1 MKVNPP
7 EKALKFLRWFCR
19 EDYLEEIEGDLAE
32 VFKKQYERS
41 PRNAKLKFVLS
52 VVRYFRPEFIKSF
65 RNSYQHN
72 SYGMYKSYF
81 KVALRNLWK
90 SKGYSF
96 INIFGLSIGIAA
108 TLVITLWVEYQ
119 LSFDDFHINKDR
131 IAMVMKNTF
140 SNETKGTQTGT
151 MLPLYE
157 ELKTNYPEVKHNTR
171 LDWGGEHNLNVGE
184 KKLSGTGHFADPD
197 FLKMFTFPLVKGTV
211 ENVLKEPYS
220 IVLTESL
227 AIALFG
233 QDDPVGKMILLDNEH
248 NVTVTG
254 ILKDVPANSSITFQ
268 FLLPYELTVTTSEF
282 VRKARDQ
289 WQNNF
294 LMNIVELNKGVSPAA
309 FSDRIENIERIKS
322 GDKKASTLFVHPMER
337 WHLYSRFED
346 WVNTGGAIE
355 SVRLFTI
362 IALLVLAIAC
372 INFMNLSTARSEK
385 RAREVAIRKAIG
397 SQRKQLIV
405 QFLGE
410 SLITT
415 FFAFL
420 LSLPIIHLTLP
431 ALKTIGFEN
440 VRFDWSNI
448 SVLGITLA
456 GVTVTGLIAGC
467 YPALLLSGFT
477 PVRVLKG
484 TFQAGKSANLPRKIL
499 VVTQFTFSI
508 TLIVS
513 TIIVF
518 RQIQHAKDRPLGYTP
533 DNLIS
538 IDLSADLLKN
548 YEPLKNDLLGTGH
561 VEAVS
566 RASSPMTAIY
576 NDWNGFSWDGSDPNS
591 NTVFSAIMVDY
602 DYDKA
607 SGIKLK
613 QGRFFSRE
621 FATDSTALIINEA
634 AAKLMGF
641 ENAVGNIVRYWD
653 KPMTVVG
660 LYENVVMEDPFQ
672 PVGPAVMML
681 SSSFRT
687 QGFIRIKDNVDL
699 RTALAAIK
707 PIVEKHNP
715 SSAFDYRFTDQ
726 EFEKKFRQ
734 ADQTGQ
740 LAGIFTVLSVVISCL
755 GMFGLASFM
764 AERRTKE
771 IGIRKVMG
779 ASNLQLWQ
787 MLSKDFVVLV
797 IISCLIAIP
806 AGYYFMD
813 SWLQKYEYRTEISWW
828 IFAITVMGA
837 LTITLLTVS
846 FQTVKATLMNPVN
859 SLRSE

>member
-1 MKVNPP
+1 
-7 EKALKFLRWFCR
+7 
-19 EDYLEEIEGDLAE
+19 
-32 VFKKQYERS
+32 
-41 PRNAKLKFVLS
+41 
-52 VVRYFRPEFIKSF
+52 
-65 RNSYQHN
+65 
-72 SYGMYKSYF
+72 MYKSYF

-90 SKGYSF
+90 HKGYSF
-96 INIFGLSIGIAA
+96 INIFGLSVGIAA
-108 TLVITLWVEYQ
+108 ALLISIWVQYQ
-119 LSFDDFHINKDR
+119 LSFDDFHVNEER
-131 IAMVMKNTF
+131 IAMVMKKTF
-140 SNETKGTQTGT
+140 FNNAKGTQTGI
-151 MLPLYE
+151 MLPLYD
-157 ELKTNYPEVKHNTR
+157 ELKTNYPEVKHITR
-171 LDWGGEHNLNVGE
+171 LDWGGEHGLNVGE
-184 KKLSGTGHFADPD
+184 KKLGGTGHFTDPD
-197 FLKMFTFPLVKGTV
+197 FLKMFTFPLIKGDV
-211 ENVLKEPYS
+211 DNVLKEPYS

-233 QDDPVGKMILLDNEH
+233 EEDPIGKMILLDNEH

-268 FLLPYELTVTTSEF
+268 FLLPYELNIVTSEF

-294 LMNIVELNKGVSPAA
+294 LQNIVELNEGVSPAA
-309 FSDRIENIERIKS
+309 FSDRIENIERNKT
-322 GDKKASTLFVHPMER
+322 GDKKASTLFVHPLER

-355 SVRLFTI
+355 LVRLFAVI
-362 IALLVLAIAC
+362 GLLVLAIAC

-385 RAREVAIRKAIG
+385 RAREVAIRKAVG

-415 FFAFL
+415 FIAFF

-431 ALKTIGFEN
+431 ALKTIGFDN
-440 VRFDWSNI
+440 VRFDWTNI
-448 SVLGITLA
+448 SVLSITLA
-456 GVTVTGLIAGC
+456 AVAITGLIAGC

-477 PVRVLKG
+477 PVRILKG
-484 TFQAGKSANLPRKIL
+484 TFQGGKSADLPRKIL

-533 DNLIS
+533 NNLIS
-538 IDLSADLLKN
+538 IYLSADLLKN
-548 YEPLKNDLLGTGH
+548 YEPLKNDLVATGY

-566 RASSPMTAIY
+566 RSSSTMTEV
-576 NDWNGFSWDGSDPNS
+576 NNEWDGFSWDGKDPDS
-591 NTVFSAIMVDY
+591 NPVFSAIMVDY
-602 DYDKA
+602 DYDRT

-613 QGRFFSRE
+613 QGRFFSME
-621 FATDSTALIINEA
+621 FASDSMALVINEA

-641 ENAVGNIVRYWD
+641 ETAVGNIVRFWD
-653 KPMTVVG
+653 QPMTVVG
-660 LYENVVMEDPFQ
+660 LYENVVMQDPFQ
-672 PVGPAVMML
+672 PVAPAVMML

-687 QGFIRIKDNVDL
+687 QGFIRIKDYVDL
-699 RTALAAIK
+699 RTVLAAIK

-726 EFEKKFRQ
+726 EFEKKFTQ
-734 ADQTGQ
+734 ANQMGQ
-740 LAGIFTVLSVVISCL
+740 LAGIFTVLSLLISCL

-779 ASNLQLWQ
+779 ASYLQLWQ
-787 MLSKDFVVLV
+787 MLSRDFVVLV
-797 IISCLIAIP
+797 IISCFIAIP

-813 SWLQKYEYRTEISWW
+813 KWLQKYEYRTEISWW
-828 IFAITVMGA
+828 IFLITGTGA
-837 LTITLLTVS
+837 LVITLLTVS
-846 FQTVKATLMNPVN
+846 LQTVKATLMNPVN
-859 SLRSE
+859 SLKSE